1 VPWLAQHLRSC
12 VSVTELSLWLMQ
24 RQPRNRER
32 HPRMRTKINMPV
44 IMTGKLMGCAAVDV
58 QDMPLEEAAD
68 VGV

>member
-1 VPWLAQHLRSC
+1 
-12 VSVTELSLWLMQ
+12 
-24 RQPRNRER
+24 
-32 HPRMRTKINMPV
+32 MRTKINMPV